1 MENQQTTPLNDKKAA
16 VGTMFDD
23 IAPKYDFLNHFLSF
37 GVDRLWRKKAVRII
51 SRTHKNPDILDVATG
66 TADLAIA
73 AMKLD
78 PSHITGIDISEKML
92 EAGREKVLKLG
103 FSEKIKLLAGDS
115 ENILFPDKS
124 FDVAMS
130 AFGVRNFADP
140 LAGLT
145 EMGRVLRDGGLIMVL
160 EFSRPSKFPFSQVYR
175 FYFLNILPF
184 LGRIF
189 SKNGRAYRYLPETV
203 MQFPENEK
211 FIEMLIRAGFSD
223 VKQERLT
230 WGVAS
235 IYTGLIYKRQ

>member
-1 MENQQTTPLNDKKAA
+1 
-16 VGTMFDD
+16 
-23 IAPKYDFLNHFLSF
+23 
-37 GVDRLWRKKAVRII
+37 
-51 SRTHKNPDILDVATG
+51 
-66 TADLAIA
+66 
-73 AMKLD
+73 
-78 PSHITGIDISEKML
+78 
-92 EAGREKVLKLG
+92 
-103 FSEKIKLLAGDS
+103 
-115 ENILFPDKS
+115 
-124 FDVAMS
+124 MS

-189 SKNGRAYRYLPETV
+189 SKNGRAYSYLPETV

-223 VKQERLT
+223 VKQKRLT
-230 WGVAS
+230 GGVAS